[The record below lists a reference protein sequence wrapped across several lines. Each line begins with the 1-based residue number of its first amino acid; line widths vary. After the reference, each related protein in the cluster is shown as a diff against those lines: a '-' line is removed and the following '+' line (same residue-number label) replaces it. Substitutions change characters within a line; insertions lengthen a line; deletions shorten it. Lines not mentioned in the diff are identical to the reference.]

1 MVKASNVAS
10 RRCTSRDPSTGE
22 MFKMTCRCVCVCV
35 QLRGAG
41 ACMCAR
47 KREERGR
54 KEGERER
61 WERGRRID
69 CRSARMLRCVGQG
82 TASHLC
88 GLAAARGACARRRP
102 GRRQRPS
109 ASHPSLRTAIKR
121 VVSEECGIGGNNLCG
136 LSAREDAPRQD
147 RGYPQSSTSARC
159 LLPGDL
165 CVLCAVCAWSGESK
179 PPCGWEARCESCGER

>member
-1 MVKASNVAS
+1 M
-10 RRCTSRDPSTGE
+10 
-22 MFKMTCRCVCVCV
+22 CVCAVAGRGCVHVCE
-35 QLRGAG
+35 
-41 ACMCAR
+41 
-47 KREERGR
+47 KERG
-54 KEGERER
+54 EGEEGGRER
-61 WERGRRID
+61 EVGERERGRRID

-136 LSAREDAPRQD
+136 LSAREDTPRQD
-147 RGYPQSSTSARC
+147 RGYPQSSTRARC
-159 LLPGDL
+159 LLPGDCAC
-165 CVLCAVCAWSGESK
+165 CVLCVRGAANQSRRVGGKRDAKAVGSADLRSVIRLSSIVCRFSK
-179 PPCGWEARCESCGER
+179 WLPVGTLARV